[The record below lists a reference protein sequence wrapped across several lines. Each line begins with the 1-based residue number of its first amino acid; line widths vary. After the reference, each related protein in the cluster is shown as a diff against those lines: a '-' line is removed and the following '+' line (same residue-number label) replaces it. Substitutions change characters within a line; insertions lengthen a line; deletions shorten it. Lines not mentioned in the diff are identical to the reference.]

1 MAKKL
6 RLTNGVSFGGKYTV
20 TADDVAVLG
29 VAEVL
34 ELTVTKG
41 ATKDGDIAISLRGAA
56 PVEVAVTAASTAGDV
71 AALIQGETYTGWDA
85 TVSGAVVTFTASA
98 SATGAKTGANTFV
111 AGDTG
116 VEAAI
121 EVKTPGVTAAGGSVT
136 FDFCSSQTD
145 TPVDYDVAASFTVV
159 NSSNVFRPLT
169 DVVITYP
176 AKGQVKLADGSTFK
190 LAEDDIV
197 YIVAQRAVEVE

>member
-20 TADDVAVLG
+20 TADDVAVVG

-34 ELTVTKG
+34 ELTVTEV

-56 PVEVAVTAASTAGDV
+56 PVEVTVTTAASTADAV
-71 AALIQGETYTGWDA
+71 AALIKDETYPGWEA

-98 SATGAKTGANTFV
+98 PGAKTGANTFD

-116 VEAAI
+116 VVAAI
-121 EVKTPGVTAAGGSVT
+121 EVETPGVTATGGSVT

-159 NSSNVFRPLT
+159 DSSNVFQPLT
-169 DVVITYP
+169 DAVITYP
-176 AKGQVKLADGSTFK
+176 AEGQVKLADGSNFK

>member
-20 TADDVAVLG
+20 TADDFAVVG

-34 ELTVTKG
+34 ELTVTNG
-41 ATKDGDIAISLRGAA
+41 ATDDGNISISLRGAA
-56 PVEVAVTAASTAGDV
+56 PVEVAVTAVASTADAV
-71 AALIQGETYTGWDA
+71 AALIKDETYTGWDVA
-85 TVSGAVVTFTASA
+85 VSGAVVTFTASA
-98 SATGAKTGANTFV
+98 PGAKTGANTFV

-190 LAEDDIV
+190 LAKDDTV

>member
-20 TADDVAVLG
+20 TADDIGVVG

-34 ELTVTKG
+34 KLTVTAG
-41 ATKDGDIAISLRGAA
+41 ATADGNISISLRGATA
-56 PVEVAVTAASTAGDV
+56 VDIAVTTAAATPADV
-71 AALIQGETYTGWDA
+71 ATLIAAGTFTGWTQA
-85 TVSGAVVTFTASA
+85 AVGAVVTFTASA
-98 SATGAKTGANTFV
+98 AGAKTGTNTV
-111 AGDTG
+111 AVAETG
-116 VEAAI
+116 VVGAI
-121 EVKTPGVTAAGGSVT
+121 EVKTLGAAAIPGSVT

-145 TPVDYDVAASFTVV
+145 NPVDYDVAASFTVV

-169 DVVITYP
+169 DAVITYP
-176 AKGQVKLADGSTFK
+176 AKGQVKLADGSNFK

-197 YIVAQRAVEVE
+197 YIVAQRADTSVE

>member
-98 SATGAKTGANTFV
+98 AGAKTGTNTV
-111 AGDTG
+111 AVAETG

-121 EVKTPGVTAAGGSVT
+121 AVKTPGVTAADGSVT

-176 AKGQVKLADGSTFK
+176 AKGQVKLADGSNFK

>member
-1 MAKKL
+1 MAKL

-20 TADDVAVLG
+20 TADDVAVVG

-56 PVEVAVTAASTAGDV
+56 PVEVAVTTAASTAGDV

-98 SATGAKTGANTFV
+98 TGAKTGANTV
-111 AGDTG
+111 AVAETG

-121 EVKTPGVTAAGGSVT
+121 AVKTPGVTAADGSVT

-145 TPVDYDVAASFTVV
+145 SPVEYDMAASFTVV
-159 NSSNVFRPLT
+159 DDSNVFQPLT
-169 DVVITYP
+169 DAVITYP
-176 AKGQVKLADGSTFK
+176 AKGQVKLADGSNFK